1 MCDKKKEERST
12 RCCQNEL
19 NDDAETTYCEFQIMG
34 QQSEKLRRRWWAFC
48 CGQQM
53 PATTTWWKNFN
64 KLPSNGDLAVSEVI
78 FTANHMNDGNNNKR
92 HKKIHIIQWNATEPD
107 N

>member
-34 QQSEKLRRRWWAFC
+34 QQPEKLRWR
-48 CGQQM
+48 
-53 PATTTWWKNFN
+53 
-64 KLPSNGDLAVSEVI
+64 
-78 FTANHMNDGNNNKR
+78 
-92 HKKIHIIQWNATEPD
+92 
-107 N
+107 